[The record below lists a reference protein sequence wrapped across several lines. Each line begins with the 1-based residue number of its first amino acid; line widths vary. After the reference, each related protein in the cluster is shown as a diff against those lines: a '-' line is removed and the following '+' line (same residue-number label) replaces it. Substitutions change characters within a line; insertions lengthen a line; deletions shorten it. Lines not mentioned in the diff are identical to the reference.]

1 MNDNRDNDKI
11 DADNINDNTF
21 KYLSHGGKHI
31 IFEICNN
38 TKYILRCS
46 RSSAVNNNSNKPINN
61 YVRFSTDIFEKILG
75 TTTYSTLMQSHGNS
89 IMKINSN
96 TLKKL
101 NNEILSK
108 YNSDNNKYN
117 TITIDNPYVN
127 IELNAHYSKEV
138 NEFLQQ
144 QTSETN
150 VNKYHRFSIE
160 IKPKSGVLCRSHL
173 ISMKNRIKKEKS
185 IYQLQQILKLKKK
198 KIDQISKYDPIDFF
212 HFIDDDKQN
221 VNMKKALKNL
231 FDNPQNNMNIFSIEN
246 STVENVSTTNFKEYF
261 KSNNINNYE
270 NIINHLTNILMS
282 NKSQIL
288 LKQIYNIQSMDDFD
302 IEGLVKLKLPTFA
315 LNTANVLNF
324 KVDNIIN
331 DVNNDG
337 IDKTFGKIGSMNIN
351 SIINEKIK
359 EDDDHDN
366 NNNVLSNSEKIKI
379 IRRFLLSKTA
389 KDLSLVITT
398 IYPIDNETVNAD
410 ELETLPFSIKIIDTD
425 FKPIDKF
432 NEWIQKDLNIMNA
445 YFEEKEGK

>member
-1 MNDNRDNDKI
+1 
-11 DADNINDNTF
+11 
-21 KYLSHGGKHI
+21 
-31 IFEICNN
+31 
-38 TKYILRCS
+38 
-46 RSSAVNNNSNKPINN
+46 
-61 YVRFSTDIFEKILG
+61 
-75 TTTYSTLMQSHGNS
+75 
-89 IMKINSN
+89 
-96 TLKKL
+96 
-101 NNEILSK
+101 
-108 YNSDNNKYN
+108 
-117 TITIDNPYVN
+117 
-127 IELNAHYSKEV
+127 
-138 NEFLQQ
+138 
-144 QTSETN
+144 
-150 VNKYHRFSIE
+150 
-160 IKPKSGVLCRSHL
+160 
-173 ISMKNRIKKEKS
+173 
-185 IYQLQQILKLKKK
+185 
-198 KIDQISKYDPIDFF
+198 
-212 HFIDDDKQN
+212 
-221 VNMKKALKNL
+221 MKKALKNL

-246 STVENVSTTNFKEYF
+246 SAVENVSTTNFKEYF
-261 KSNNINNYE
+261 KSSNNINNYE

-288 LKQIYNIQSMDDFD
+288 LKQIYNIQAMDDFD

-315 LNTANVLNF
+315 LNTANALNF

-366 NNNVLSNSEKIKI
+366 NNVLSNSEKIKI

-398 IYPIDNETVNAD
+398 IYPIDSETVNAN

-445 YFEEKEGK
+445 YFEEKQGK

>member
-1 MNDNRDNDKI
+1 
-11 DADNINDNTF
+11 
-21 KYLSHGGKHI
+21 
-31 IFEICNN
+31 
-38 TKYILRCS
+38 
-46 RSSAVNNNSNKPINN
+46 
-61 YVRFSTDIFEKILG
+61 
-75 TTTYSTLMQSHGNS
+75 
-89 IMKINSN
+89 
-96 TLKKL
+96 
-101 NNEILSK
+101 
-108 YNSDNNKYN
+108 
-117 TITIDNPYVN
+117 
-127 IELNAHYSKEV
+127 
-138 NEFLQQ
+138 
-144 QTSETN
+144 
-150 VNKYHRFSIE
+150 
-160 IKPKSGVLCRSHL
+160 
-173 ISMKNRIKKEKS
+173 
-185 IYQLQQILKLKKK
+185 
-198 KIDQISKYDPIDFF
+198 
-212 HFIDDDKQN
+212 
-221 VNMKKALKNL
+221 
-231 FDNPQNNMNIFSIEN
+231 
-246 STVENVSTTNFKEYF
+246 
-261 KSNNINNYE
+261 
-270 NIINHLTNILMS
+270 MS

-432 NEWIQKDLNIMNA
+432 NEWIYKKI
-445 YFEEKEGK
+445 

>member
-1 MNDNRDNDKI
+1 
-11 DADNINDNTF
+11 
-21 KYLSHGGKHI
+21 
-31 IFEICNN
+31 
-38 TKYILRCS
+38 
-46 RSSAVNNNSNKPINN
+46 
-61 YVRFSTDIFEKILG
+61 
-75 TTTYSTLMQSHGNS
+75 
-89 IMKINSN
+89 
-96 TLKKL
+96 
-101 NNEILSK
+101 
-108 YNSDNNKYN
+108 
-117 TITIDNPYVN
+117 
-127 IELNAHYSKEV
+127 
-138 NEFLQQ
+138 
-144 QTSETN
+144 
-150 VNKYHRFSIE
+150 
-160 IKPKSGVLCRSHL
+160 
-173 ISMKNRIKKEKS
+173 
-185 IYQLQQILKLKKK
+185 
-198 KIDQISKYDPIDFF
+198 
-212 HFIDDDKQN
+212 
-221 VNMKKALKNL
+221 
-231 FDNPQNNMNIFSIEN
+231 
-246 STVENVSTTNFKEYF
+246 
-261 KSNNINNYE
+261 
-270 NIINHLTNILMS
+270 MS

-288 LKQIYNIQSMDDFD
+288 LKQIYNIQAMDDFD

-315 LNTANVLNF
+315 LNTANALNF

-445 YFEEKEGK
+445 YFEEKQGK

>member
-1 MNDNRDNDKI
+1 
-11 DADNINDNTF
+11 
-21 KYLSHGGKHI
+21 
-31 IFEICNN
+31 
-38 TKYILRCS
+38 
-46 RSSAVNNNSNKPINN
+46 
-61 YVRFSTDIFEKILG
+61 
-75 TTTYSTLMQSHGNS
+75 
-89 IMKINSN
+89 
-96 TLKKL
+96 
-101 NNEILSK
+101 
-108 YNSDNNKYN
+108 
-117 TITIDNPYVN
+117 
-127 IELNAHYSKEV
+127 
-138 NEFLQQ
+138 
-144 QTSETN
+144 
-150 VNKYHRFSIE
+150 
-160 IKPKSGVLCRSHL
+160 
-173 ISMKNRIKKEKS
+173 
-185 IYQLQQILKLKKK
+185 
-198 KIDQISKYDPIDFF
+198 
-212 HFIDDDKQN
+212 
-221 VNMKKALKNL
+221 MKKALKNL

-288 LKQIYNIQSMDDFD
+288 LKQIYNIQAMDDFD

-315 LNTANVLNF
+315 LNTANALNF

-359 EDDDHDN
+359 EDDDHD

-445 YFEEKEGK
+445 YFEEKQGK